1 MLAPQL
7 ATASI
12 TDRIQALSRQESILP
27 FDIKSIQRDIERLK
41 TASAKEAYML
51 FGMLNAALGDY
62 ENSNEMH
69 LKSLRLSMDV
79 VGLVNY
85 GISMRKLGR
94 ISEARDIFQ
103 KAFEL
108 NPADHMVFEKLIYT
122 STMLCD
128 YLNVEDFISKFVRSN
143 PDYDIEGMKCM
154 ETFRSIGSHLKSL
167 DIPGSE
173 YKIVGAFVEQAM
185 LEFGVVN
192 ERMHERLSNFD
203 GVPHLYLEVPVPV
216 KSSQQLVAIND
227 RIAELVLSCDEIVH
241 WDKLVVNF
249 VDSKKTASVSA
260 VA

>member
-51 FGMLNAALGDY
+51 SGMLNAALGDY
-62 ENSNEMH
+62 DSSKEMH

-103 KAFEL
+103 KAFDL
-108 NPADHMVFEKLIYT
+108 SPADPMIFEKLIYT

-128 YLNVEDFISKFVRSN
+128 YFKVEESIFQFERSN
-143 PDYDIEGMKCM
+143 PGYDIEGMKCM
-154 ETFRSIGSHLKSL
+154 ETFRSIRSHLDSL
-167 DIPGSE
+167 DIQLQE
-173 YKIVGAFVEQAM
+173 YKIVGAFIEQAM

-192 ERMHERLSNFD
+192 ERMQERLSNFD

-216 KSSQQLVAIND
+216 KSAQQLVAIND
-227 RIAELVLSCDEIVH
+227 RIADLVLGCDEIVS

-249 VDSKKTASVSA
+249 VDSKKSASVSA

>member
-27 FDIKSIQRDIERLK
+27 FDVKSIQRDIERLK

-51 FGMLNAALGDY
+51 FGMLHAALGEY
-62 ENSNEMH
+62 ESSKEMH
-69 LKSLRLSMDV
+69 LKCLRLSMDV

-94 ISEARDIFQ
+94 ASEARDIFQ

-108 NPADHMVFEKLIYT
+108 SPADPMLFEKLMHM

-128 YLNVEDFISKFVRSN
+128 YSNVENLILQFEKSN
-143 PDYDIEGMKCM
+143 PSYDIEGMKCM
-154 ETFRSIGSHLKSL
+154 ETFRSIESHLDLLK
-167 DIPGSE
+167 IPLHE
-173 YKIVGAFVEQAM
+173 YKMVGAFIEQTM

-192 ERMHERLSNFD
+192 ESMHERLGNFD
-203 GVPHLYLEVPVPV
+203 GVQHLYLEVPVPV
-216 KSSQQLVAIND
+216 KSVQQLVAIND
-227 RIAELVLSCDEIVH
+227 RIADLVLSCDDIVS
-241 WDKLVVNF
+241 WDRLVVNF
-249 VDSKKTASVSA
+249 VGSKKSASVSV